1 MNVMRGIIGTKS
13 SSILRL
19 NTAILFL
26 LSAVGSA
33 HASLTPAGV
42 VDIGGTGFGAV
53 NTILT
58 YQGTGPGMGA
68 TESGCVGVKLGT
80 PGTLDDTGP
89 SLCQGGNLGGDEKP
103 PEGFP
108 HNQTFLVSNA
118 YQIGL
123 VFNADQP
130 AGSQITLSKLTLTLY
145 NRNGQVGFTSG
156 LFSDVTLNR
165 TQPGIGNSGFL
176 FVLDPT
182 QAALANAAINLKFD
196 YLGLSATDTSAS
208 GGPETFFLTTVT
220 PEPSSFLL
228 FGTGI
233 LVLGTRIRRRMTA

>member
-1 MNVMRGIIGTKS
+1 MRGIIGTKS

-26 LSAVGSA
+26 LTGVGSA

-58 YQGTGPGMGA
+58 YQGTGQGMGA
-68 TESGCVGVKLGT
+68 AESGCVGVALGT
-80 PGTLDDTGP
+80 PGALNEEI
-89 SLCQGGNLGGDEKP
+89 CQGGNAGGDEKP
-103 PEGFP
+103 PDGFP

-118 YQIGL
+118 SQIGL

-130 AGSQITLSKLTLTLY
+130 AGSQITLSKLTLALY

-156 LFSDVTLNR
+156 PFTTITLNR

-182 QAALANAAINLKFD
+182 QAAQANAAIALKFD
-196 YLGLSATDTSAS
+196 YLGLSATDTSAF

-233 LVLGTRIRRRMTA
+233 LALGARIRRRMTA